1 MKISDGDTATVL
13 NSDFKEV
20 KIRFNGIDTPES
32 KQPFGTKAKEALGKL
47 IFGKQITVLRTGE
60 DRYERTLGFV
70 RVDGV
75 DVNAMMIR
83 MGYAWHYKDYS
94 DSAELAAYE
103 QAARGAK
110 IGLWS
115 GVGDQSPVPPWDWRK
130 AEK

>member
-75 DVNAMMIR
+75 HVT
-83 MGYAWHYKDYS
+83 
-94 DSAELAAYE
+94 
-103 QAARGAK
+103 Q
-110 IGLWS
+110 
-115 GVGDQSPVPPWDWRK
+115 
-130 AEK
+130 

>member
-1 MKISDGDTATVL
+1 
-13 NSDFKEV
+13 
-20 KIRFNGIDTPES
+20 
-32 KQPFGTKAKEALGKL
+32 
-47 IFGKQITVLRTGE
+47 
-60 DRYERTLGFV
+60 
-70 RVDGV
+70 
-75 DVNAMMIR
+75 MMIR
-83 MGYAWHYKDYS
+83 MGYAWHYKDYN